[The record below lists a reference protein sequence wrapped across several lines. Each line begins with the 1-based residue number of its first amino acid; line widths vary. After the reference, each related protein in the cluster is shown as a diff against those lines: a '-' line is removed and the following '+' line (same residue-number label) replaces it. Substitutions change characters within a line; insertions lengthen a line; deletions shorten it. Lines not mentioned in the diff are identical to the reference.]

1 MNETGRARR
10 AVSVGVET
18 WQRARDVDALL
29 AAAGVAFFA
38 LLSVI
43 PAMGA
48 LIAIYGLFANPS
60 DVANELTDL
69 FGEDVGPGR
78 AFLLDQL
85 NRLTSASTGSLTVAA
100 VIAALVALW
109 SASSGVRHL
118 LDAVDAAFGLPRAS
132 LVRARAR
139 GLVGVFVLIV
149 LAAIVVA
156 LLGLAPDL
164 PTWVAWLRYPL
175 IVVIV
180 LLGCAVLYRPGGAT
194 GVAPPGALVAATMWA
209 LGSIGLGVYVA
220 VGPDLQAAYGAF
232 ASVVVVMLWLWI
244 CGIALL
250 AGAHVTAV
258 VADHR
263 GADPDPSI

>member
-1 MNETGRARR
+1 MNETGRARG

-60 DVANELTDL
+60 DVAAELTDL

-85 NRLTSASTGSLTVAA
+85 NRLTTASTGSLTVAA
-100 VIAALVALW
+100 VIAVLVALW

-139 GLVGVFVLIV
+139 GLLGVFVLIA
-149 LAAIVVA
+149 LAAVVVA

-164 PTWVAWLRYPL
+164 PAWVSWLRYPL
-175 IVVIV
+175 VVGIVV
-180 LLGCAVLYRPGGAT
+180 LGCAVLYRPGGAS
-194 GVAPPGALVAATMWA
+194 GVAPPGALVATAMWV
-209 LGSIGLGVYVA
+209 LGSIGLALYVGR
-220 VGPDLQAAYGAF
+220 GPDLEAAYGAF

-244 CGIALL
+244 CGIAVL
-250 AGAHVTAV
+250 AGAHLTAV
-258 VADHR
+258 LADRR
-263 GADPDPSI
+263 GADPDATI